1 MVNLCD
7 VTDPSTF
14 PAVHEV
20 ACSVFRQKNGESQ
33 HTVHAMGHCHIDSA
47 WLWPYEETIRKCAR
61 SWITVVRLMEKNPE
75 FTFVCSQAQQ
85 FEWVKTR
92 YPGLYTA
99 IQHFAKEGRF
109 IPVGGTWVEMDG
121 NLPSGESMVRQF
133 RQGQRFFQQEFGKT
147 CLEHNTF
154 LWEGLDGS
162 QVLAHF
168 PPADSYGLSGRV
180 EEVREGGG
188 LLPTSPKTSFRG
200 GGCKAVRPPLAGR
213 QEERETP

>member
-75 FTFVCSQAQQ
+75 FTFVCSQ
-85 FEWVKTR
+85 
-92 YPGLYTA
+92 
-99 IQHFAKEGRF
+99 
-109 IPVGGTWVEMDG
+109 DG

>member
-75 FTFVCSQAQQ
+75 FTFVCSQ
-85 FEWVKTR
+85 
-92 YPGLYTA
+92 
-99 IQHFAKEGRF
+99 
-109 IPVGGTWVEMDG
+109 VGMPLFYAFLDVIYDIEKFTVDG
-121 NLPSGESMVRQF
+121 M
-133 RQGQRFFQQEFGKT
+133 QE
-147 CLEHNTF
+147 
-154 LWEGLDGS
+154 
-162 QVLAHF
+162 
-168 PPADSYGLSGRV
+168 
-180 EEVREGGG
+180 REGSRVGED
-188 LLPTSPKTSFRG
+188 LFRTYYQ
-200 GGCKAVRPPLAGR
+200 V
-213 QEERETP
+213 